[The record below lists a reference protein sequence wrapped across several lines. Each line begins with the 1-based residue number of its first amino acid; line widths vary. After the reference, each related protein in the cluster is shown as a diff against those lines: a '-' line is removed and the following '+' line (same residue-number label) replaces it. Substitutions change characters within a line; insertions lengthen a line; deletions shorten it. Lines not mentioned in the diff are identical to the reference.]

1 MHAHLCTETRSWT
14 TFNGYSSDGLK
25 CWLWDPVFN
34 VTLCKGWD
42 KVHYSLDGCMLCVK
56 CYCTHDT
63 LCVIN
68 TDTVWIGRMLFV
80 DIVWL
85 DLIQLWICEG
95 LTLCTS
101 VKLCEQ
107 LIVKCNSNVQMVT
120 SASMNID
127 LWCKHFLFL

>member
-85 DLIQLWICEG
+85 EKDSVVNMWRTYTLYFSETLWTTNCE
-95 LTLCTS
+95 
-101 VKLCEQ
+101 
-107 LIVKCNSNVQMVT
+107 VQQQCANGNQRFNEYWLMV
-120 SASMNID
+120 
-127 LWCKHFLFL
+127 